1 MKKYISIMLCALV
14 LSTALFGCG
23 GRNNDMKDDV
33 SSVKSKVEST
43 VSDTISDVESGVS
56 SIRSDMMD
64 SSK

>member
-1 MKKYISIMLCALV
+1 MKKYISIIFCSLILTSAL
-14 LSTALFGCG
+14 LGCG

-43 VSDTISDVESGVS
+43 VSDTISNVESGVS
-56 SIRSDMMD
+56 SIGSNMMD